1 MPPAR
6 ALSMETVKGEI
17 LSIGTELLMGELT
30 DTNSAYI
37 AAHAPALGI
46 TIQRMSQVGDDLR
59 LLAGAFAAAL
69 ERSDVVFST
78 GGLGPTQDD
87 LTRESISSALGEEMQ
102 VDPGLL
108 EDLKAWFRYRG
119 ADMPPRNTKQATLI
133 PSAVTIPNN
142 QGTAPGWWVERKG
155 KIIVA
160 MPGPPGE
167 MYNMWQNQVAPK
179 LGGRV
184 RGQVIITR
192 NIKTTD
198 LAEADVAERIARFAE
213 SENPYLGIYAKHD
226 GIHLRI
232 IGRGASEEEARGL
245 IAPVESGILEIMGPH
260 VWGFDDDSPEGALAE
275 ALTESGLTVA
285 TMESCTGGL
294 MASTITDVP
303 GSSAYFRGGIVSY
316 SNEAKI
322 ANGVPAEV
330 IRDHGAISAETAE
343 AMAKAARRRLGA
355 DFGVGVTGV
364 AGPSEQEGKA
374 VGTVYVAIAAEGVVK
389 PVALRLPPRRAVVKY
404 RSVTTALVELTRL
417 VRGMGAGGVA
427 VGN

>member
-1 MPPAR
+1 
-6 ALSMETVKGEI
+6 
-17 LSIGTELLMGELT
+17 MGELT

-37 AAHAPALGI
+37 AARAPSLGI
-46 TIQRMSQVGDDLR
+46 AIQRMSQVGDDLQ

-69 ERSDVVFST
+69 ERADVVFST

-87 LTRESISSALGEEMQ
+87 LTREAISSALGEEMQ
-102 VDPGLL
+102 VDPDLL

-133 PSAVTIPNN
+133 PSATTIPNN
-142 QGTAPGWWVERKG
+142 QGTAPGWWVERQG
-155 KIIVA
+155 KIVVA

-179 LGGRV
+179 LKGRV

-198 LAEADVAERIARFAE
+198 LAEADVAERIAQFAE

-232 IGRGASEEEARGL
+232 IGRGSTEEEARAL
-245 IAPVESGILEIMGPH
+245 MEPVESGILEIMGPH
-260 VWGFDDDSPEGALAE
+260 VWGFDDDSPEGALAQV
-275 ALTESGLTVA
+275 LTESGLTVA

-322 ANGVPAEV
+322 ANGVPAET
-330 IRDHGAISAETAE
+330 IHDHGAISSQTAE
-343 AMAKAARRRLGA
+343 AMAKAARHRLAA
-355 DFGVGVTGV
+355 DIGIGVTGV

-374 VGTVYVAIAAEGVVK
+374 VGTVFIALTTEGIVK
-389 PVALRLPPRRAVVKY
+389 PVALRLPPRRTVVKY

-417 VRGMGAGGVA
+417 VRGLTSG
-427 VGN
+427 

>member
-1 MPPAR
+1 
-6 ALSMETVKGEI
+6 
-17 LSIGTELLMGELT
+17 MGELT

-37 AAHAPALGI
+37 AARAPALGI
-46 TIQRMSQVGDDLR
+46 TIQRMSQVGDDLQ

-87 LTRESISSALGEEMQ
+87 LTREAISHALGEQMQ
-102 VDPGLL
+102 VDPDLL

-119 ADMPPRNTKQATLI
+119 ADMPPRNTKQVTLI
-133 PSAVTIPNN
+133 PSATSIPNN
-142 QGTAPGWWVERKG
+142 QGTAPGWWVERGG

-167 MYNMWQNQVAPK
+167 MYNIWRNQVAPK
-179 LGGRV
+179 LKGRV

-198 LAEADVAERIARFAE
+198 LAEADVAERVARFAE

-232 IGRGASEEEARGL
+232 IGRGASEEEARRL
-245 IAPVESGILEIMGPH
+245 IAPVEAGILEIMGAH

-275 ALTESGLTVA
+275 ALTRAGLTVA

-294 MASTITDVP
+294 LASTITDVP
-303 GSSAYFRGGIVSY
+303 GSSSYFVGGIVSY

-322 ANGVPAEV
+322 ANGVPSEV
-330 IRDHGAISAETAE
+330 IRERGAISPQTAA
-343 AMAKAARRRLGA
+343 AMAQAARRRLGA
-355 DFGVGVTGV
+355 DVGVGITGV
-364 AGPSEQEGKA
+364 AGPAEQEGKK
-374 VGTVYVAIAAEGVVK
+374 VGTVFIAIAAEGVVR
-389 PVALRLPPRRAVVKY
+389 PVSLRLPPRRAVVKY
-404 RSVTTALVELTRL
+404 RSATTALVELTRL
-417 VRGMGAGGVA
+417 AQTLA
-427 VGN
+427 

>member
-1 MPPAR
+1 MSPGPSR
-6 ALSMETVKGEI
+6 SMETVKGEI

-37 AAHAPALGI
+37 AARAPALGI
-46 TIQRMSQVGDDLR
+46 TIQRMSQVGDDLK

-87 LTRESISSALGEEMQ
+87 LTREAISSALGEEMK
-102 VDPGLL
+102 VEPALL

-133 PSAVTIPNN
+133 PSAESIPNN
-142 QGTAPGWWVERKG
+142 QGTAPGWWVERGG
-155 KIIVA
+155 KIVVA

-167 MYNMWQNQVAPK
+167 MYNMWQTLVAPK
-179 LGGRV
+179 LKDRV

-245 IAPVESGILEIMGPH
+245 IAPVEAGILEIMGPH

-275 ALTESGLTVA
+275 AMTESGLTVA

-294 MASTITDVP
+294 LASTITDVP

-316 SNEAKI
+316 SNEVKV
-322 ANGVPAEV
+322 ANGVPAET
-330 IRDHGAISAETAE
+330 IREYGAISAETAA
-343 AMAKAARRRLGA
+343 AMAQAARLRLGA
-355 DFGVGVTGV
+355 DVGVGVTGV

-374 VGTVYVAIAAEGVVK
+374 VGTVFVALASEGVVK

-404 RSVTTALVELTRL
+404 RSVTTSLVELTRL
-417 VRGMGAGGVA
+417 VRGIATG
-427 VGN
+427 